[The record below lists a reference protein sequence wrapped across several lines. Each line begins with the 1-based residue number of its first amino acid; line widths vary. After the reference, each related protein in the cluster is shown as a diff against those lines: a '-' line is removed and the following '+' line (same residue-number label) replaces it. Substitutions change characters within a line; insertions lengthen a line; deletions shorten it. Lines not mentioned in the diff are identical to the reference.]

1 MLLIS
6 LAFRMFFITENSPW
20 VEKFVQFLVDIHN
33 YESATERIIR
43 AGHAHIMV
51 RFLQQRIIPDVEN
64 LETAMKIVRDVELAY
79 HRTIEENISYWWAV
93 EEDIIESYTKLMN
106 QTDNEKVKATLSK
119 IIPDLK
125 SHVEVLESMRESFKK
140 ILADV
145 KNHGEMI
152 QALYFEEPKQ
162 PVGMVVDDARSKQ
175 QCEELERVWVTLNEA
190 AAELGKQITTLPP
203 DIGVSL
209 RGIRALIN
217 LCKSHPK
224 LDQLTPGELDAY
236 EGFCVTCCGADVV
249 ARIKCELR
257 NAQDMII
264 LKAMNEL
271 GSDYAVRLQQKTL
284 KSWEAGKILEV

>member
-1 MLLIS
+1 
-6 LAFRMFFITENSPW
+6 
-20 VEKFVQFLVDIHN
+20 
-33 YESATERIIR
+33 
-43 AGHAHIMV
+43 
-51 RFLQQRIIPDVEN
+51 LQQRIIPDVEN
-64 LETAMKIVRDVELAY
+64 LDTAMKIVRDVELAY

-106 QTDNEKVKATLSK
+106 QTDNERVKATLSK

-125 SHVEVLESMRESFKK
+125 THVEVLESMRESFKK

-162 PVGMVVDDARSKQ
+162 PVGIVVDAAKSKR
-175 QCEELERVWVTLNEA
+175 QCEGLEKVWETLNEA
-190 AAELGKQITTLPP
+190 AIELGKHITPLPP
-203 DIGVSL
+203 DIGVAL
-209 RGIRALIN
+209 GGVRALIN
-217 LCKSHPK
+217 LCESHPK
-224 LDQLTPGELDAY
+224 LDQLSSSELDAI

-257 NAQDMII
+257 NLEDMII

-284 KSWEAGKILEV
+284 KSWEAEKLLAV

>member
-1 MLLIS
+1 
-6 LAFRMFFITENSPW
+6 
-20 VEKFVQFLVDIHN
+20 V
-33 YESATERIIR
+33 
-43 AGHAHIMV
+43 V

-106 QTDNEKVKATLSK
+106 QTDNERVKATLSK

-125 SHVEVLESMRESFKK
+125 RHVEVFESMRESFKG
-140 ILADV
+140 ILVDV

-162 PVGMVVDDARSKQ
+162 PVGMVVDEARSRQ
-175 QCEELERVWVTLNEA
+175 QCEELEKVWETLNEA
-190 AAELGKQITTLPP
+190 AAELGKHITILPP

-209 RGIRALIN
+209 RGARALLN
-217 LCKSHPK
+217 LCQSHPK
-224 LDQLTPGELDAY
+224 LEQLTPSELDAY

-257 NAQDMII
+257 NLEDMII

-284 KSWEAGKILEV
+284 KSWEAEKLLAV

>member
-1 MLLIS
+1 
-6 LAFRMFFITENSPW
+6 
-20 VEKFVQFLVDIHN
+20 
-33 YESATERIIR
+33 
-43 AGHAHIMV
+43 MV

-64 LETAMKIVRDVELAY
+64 LDTAMKIVRDVELAY

-106 QTDNEKVKATLSK
+106 QTDNERVKATLSK

-125 SHVEVLESMRESFKK
+125 RHVEVLESMRESFKG

-152 QALYFEEPKQ
+152 QALYFEEPRQ
-162 PVGMVVDDARSKQ
+162 PVGVVVDEAKSKQ
-175 QCEELERVWVTLNEA
+175 QCEELEKVWETLNEA
-190 AAELGKQITTLPP
+190 AAELGKQITLLPP

-209 RGIRALIN
+209 RGVRALIN

-257 NAQDMII
+257 NLEDMII

-284 KSWEAGKILEV
+284 KSWDAGKLLAV

>member
-1 MLLIS
+1 M
-6 LAFRMFFITENSPW
+6 E
-20 VEKFVQFLVDIHN
+20 
-33 YESATERIIR
+33 
-43 AGHAHIMV
+43 

-64 LETAMKIVRDVELAY
+64 LDTAMKIVRDVELAY

-106 QTDNEKVKATLSK
+106 QTDDERVKATLSK

-125 SHVEVLESMRESFKK
+125 SHVEVLESMRENFKK

-162 PVGMVVDDARSKQ
+162 PVGIVVDEAKSKR
-175 QCEELERVWVTLNEA
+175 QCEGLENVWETLNEA
-190 AAELGKQITTLPP
+190 AAELGKQIATLPP

-209 RGIRALIN
+209 RGVRALLN
-217 LCKSHPK
+217 LCESHPK
-224 LDQLTPGELDAY
+224 LEQLTPSELDAY

-257 NAQDMII
+257 NLEDMII

-284 KSWEAGKILEV
+284 KSWEAEKLLAV